1 MKLLKLIPDE
11 TKIPFTKYRWHA
23 LALTLLALFGS
34 IVAMVEPGFNFGVD
48 FRGGITIE
56 VADEEPVNLQQVREV
71 VGALNVGSYKVQ
83 RIGDENTVLVFV
95 ELSAAKTATGSDAK
109 ASDAVPAPG
118 ESEPVSSDAD
128 AERLQQIVSERVQT
142 ALKAALGD
150 DIEFRRIDVVGPTVS
165 GELVQRGVMAVVLA
179 TAMMLV
185 YIWIRF
191 QWQWGTGAVLGV
203 IHDTTITL
211 GIYAVCQFE
220 FSLATIAAILTV
232 IGYSVNDTVVVYDRI
247 RENLRKYKKMPLAEL
262 IDLSLN
268 ETLTRTIVTGGTT
281 IMALF
286 ALVIFGGE
294 VLRGFS
300 VAITLGI
307 VIGTYSSLFVAA
319 PFLLLTG
326 VKRDWSKVKATATA

>member
-1 MKLLKLIPDE
+1 MKLLKLIPDQ

-23 LALTLLALFGS
+23 LILTTIAFFAA
-34 IVAMVEPGFNFGVD
+34 IFAMVTPGFNFGVD

-56 VADEEPVNLQQVREV
+56 VADQQPINLQQVREV
-71 VGALNVGSYKVQ
+71 IGALNVGSYKVQ
-83 RIGDENTVLVFV
+83 SIGEDDNTVLVFV
-95 ELSAAKTATGSDAK
+95 EVSGAEQSANAEPAAAAEPASGSDA
-109 ASDAVPAPG
+109 ATNADRAQQVVSARIQDAL
-118 ESEPVSSDAD
+118 
-128 AERLQQIVSERVQT
+128 RT
-142 ALKAALGD
+142 ALGD
-150 DIEFRRIDVVGPTVS
+150 DITFPRIEVVGPTVS
-165 GELVQRGVMAVVLA
+165 GELVTRGLLAVVLA
-179 TAMMLV
+179 TGMMLV
-185 YIWIRF
+185 YIWFRF

-203 IHDTTITL
+203 IHDTVITL
-211 GIYAVCQFE
+211 GIYAICQFE
-220 FSLATIAAILTV
+220 FNLSTIAAILTV

-247 RENLRKYKKMPLAEL
+247 RENLRKYKKMPLDEL

-281 IMALF
+281 IMALI

-300 VAITLGI
+300 IVITLGI

-326 VKRDWSKVKATATA
+326 VKRDWAKVQATATP